1 MKADSTADR
10 SGRSVAIVSD
20 ARPTALSL
28 SRRAALIG
36 GGAASLL
43 LARGLSAA
51 EFETGERGVVA
62 AVTSGSTLRLDTG
75 LSVKLAGIDVPRRA
89 QSFGRE
95 AREGL
100 AGLVR
105 GRAVQL
111 SYGGDPRDR
120 YDRALAQLH
129 TLTATGQQDLWV
141 QAELVRLGLAR
152 VYSWPDEA
160 LDTATLYRLEGE
172 ARARGRGLWASPD
185 YAVRSPDPDPLA
197 QYADSLQ
204 IVEGLVTGVAEV
216 RGRTYLNFGA
226 DYKTDF
232 TVTVAKSHKRRFREF
247 DLAGLEGARI
257 RVRGW
262 VELINGPMIFANH
275 PARIE
280 VLS

>member
-1 MKADSTADR
+1 MTRHAT
-10 SGRSVAIVSD
+10 I
-20 ARPTALSL
+20 T
-28 SRRAALIG
+28 RRLALIG
-36 GGAASLL
+36 GAAAGLSFTG
-43 LARGLSAA
+43 RLSAA
-51 EFETGERGVVA
+51 ELKTGESGVVA
-62 AVTSGSTLRLDTG
+62 AVTSGSTLRLGDG
-75 LSVKLAGIDVPRRA
+75 LSVKLAGIAVPKRA
-89 QSFGRE
+89 EAFGRE

-105 GRAVQL
+105 GRPVQL

-129 TLTATGQQDLWV
+129 TMSPGGEPDLWV

-160 LDTATLYRLEGE
+160 LDTDALYRIERE
-172 ARARGRGLWASPD
+172 ARAMGRGLWADPA

-197 QYADSLQ
+197 QHVDSLQ
-204 IVEGLVTGVAEV
+204 LVEGLITSVADV

-232 TVTVAKSHKRRFREF
+232 TVTVAKSHKRRFKSF
-247 DLAGLEGARI
+247 DLAALEGARV

-280 VLS
+280 VLN

>member
-1 MKADSTADR
+1 M
-10 SGRSVAIVSD
+10 SGSPFI
-20 ARPTALSL
+20 
-28 SRRAALIG
+28 SRRVALL
-36 GGAASLL
+36 GAAAAGL
-43 LARGLSAA
+43 GFTGQLSAT
-51 EFETGERGVVA
+51 ELMTGESGVVA
-62 AVTSGSTLRLDTG
+62 AVTSGSTLRLDDG
-75 LSVKLAGIDVPRRA
+75 LSVKLAGIAVPKRA
-89 QSFGRE
+89 EAFGRE

-105 GRAVQL
+105 GRNVQL

-129 TLTATGQQDLWV
+129 TVSATGQPDLWV

-152 VYSWPDEA
+152 VYSWPDEV
-160 LDTATLYRLEGE
+160 LDTEALYRIERE
-172 ARARGRGLWASPD
+172 ARARGRGLWADPA

-197 QYADSLQ
+197 QHVDSLQ
-204 IVEGLVTGVAEV
+204 LVEGLVTYVTEV

-226 DYKTDF
+226 DYRTDF
-232 TVTVAKSHKRRFREF
+232 TVTVARSHRRRFKSF
-247 DLAGLEGARI
+247 DLPGLEGARI

-280 VLS
+280 LLD